1 VVTAGFTI
9 AEPCGKVQGL
19 QIALPAASL
28 IESEVAVPPVIC
40 HARVAGSPAVIVL
53 GDAVKFNVNGTVT
66 VTVAGAEVPPGP
78 VAVRVYVVVELTG
91 MPAKDPEGGSGPV
104 SSVCGM
110 AGMMVIEVAFVVA
123 HVNVVLCPA
132 LTYAGFAVNCVT
144 VGKAEPTTCTV
155 TVWGALVPW
164 APLAV
169 AV

>member
-1 VVTAGFTI
+1 
-9 AEPCGKVQGL
+9 L

-40 HARVAGSPAVIVL
+40 HARVADSPAVIVL
-53 GDAVKFNVNGTVT
+53 GDAVKFNVNGMVT

-110 AGMMVIEVAFVVA
+110 AGVMVIEVAFVVA
-123 HVNVVLCPA
+123 QVSVVLCPA
-132 LTYAGFAVNCVT
+132 LTYVGFAVNCVT
-144 VGKAEPTTCTV
+144 AGNAEPTTCTV

-164 APLAV
+164 APFAV